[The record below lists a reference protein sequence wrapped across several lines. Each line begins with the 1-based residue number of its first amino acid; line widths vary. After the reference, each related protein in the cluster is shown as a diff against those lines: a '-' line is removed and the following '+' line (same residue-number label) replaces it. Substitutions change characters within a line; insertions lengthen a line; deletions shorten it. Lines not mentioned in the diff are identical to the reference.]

1 MGCLQV
7 KIWSKHW
14 PKWKYCNYQ
23 FIAHE
28 RASDCDSW
36 VAETWRS
43 WTAVK
48 LSSANSWSKTDDTA
62 HIYCLACYF
71 NPTYL
76 NYLDYGFTF
85 SRKSSKV
92 SQREALVGRSFF
104 STNSQLYHI
113 LLGAAGCECVS
124 KRASLGNYRY
134 SHYHRGYETVFDT
147 MQTDIDKVLG
157 PVLQDVGKGA

>member
-1 MGCLQV
+1 M
-7 KIWSKHW
+7 
-14 PKWKYCNYQ
+14 
-23 FIAHE
+23 
-28 RASDCDSW
+28 
-36 VAETWRS
+36 
-43 WTAVK
+43 K

-62 HIYCLACYF
+62 HIYCVACYF
-71 NPTYL
+71 NPTYF

-85 SRKSSKV
+85 SKKRSKV
-92 SQREALVGRSFF
+92 SQREALVGGSFF

-113 LLGAAGCECVS
+113 LLGAAGRECVG

-157 PVLQDVGKGA
+157 PVLQQDVGKAA